1 MKVIQ
6 QEFLKVLEGFVLS
19 SCQFLVTNKNQ
30 TAGWVS
36 RLE

>member
-19 SCQFLVTNKNQ
+19 SRRFCIEFLSVPSNK
-30 TAGWVS
+30 
-36 RLE
+36 